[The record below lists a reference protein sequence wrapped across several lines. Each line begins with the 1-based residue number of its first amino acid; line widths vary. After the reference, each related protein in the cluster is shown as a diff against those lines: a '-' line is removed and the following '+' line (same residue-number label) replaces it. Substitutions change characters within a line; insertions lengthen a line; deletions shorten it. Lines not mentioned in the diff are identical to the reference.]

1 MFRPGSLLLTGVI
14 VSQILASQKFR
25 RTTLQGGFIL
35 AVAALIASVILVGKS
50 NIADQGMA
58 TGFGFLEQTTGWP
71 VNFSV
76 IEVSGRST
84 YARVLWAG
92 LLNTM
97 LVGFLTLV
105 FATVLGL
112 LLALIRVSSNTLMKL
127 VGTSYVEV
135 FRNVPVILQVF
146 FWYAILTHLPSPKQA
161 HSFGDAF
168 FLSNRGIMM
177 PAPVLSGSDILWIF
191 AVVVAA
197 VAFLI
202 FTRER
207 LRSGPRWATSVGLI
221 AFVFLIVL
229 LTGREP
235 DTALISVPELKGL
248 RFVGGLTLKPE
259 FTALLVGLTLFG
271 ASYIGEIIRGG
282 LLSVDRGKLEAG
294 RALGFSTFQIN
305 RLVRIPLAFRAMLPS
320 LTNQYIWLM
329 KGTTVGIAVG
339 YPDYFAIVST
349 SINQSGQTMELL
361 ALLMG
366 GFILINYSI
375 GFLMNWL
382 NDRIKLKG
390 RS

>member
-1 MFRPGSLLLTGVI
+1 M
-14 VSQILASQKFR
+14 SQLLASQQFR
-25 RTTLQGGFIL
+25 RLALQSGFIL
-35 AVAALIASVILVGKS
+35 AVIALITSVILVGQR
-50 NIADQGMA
+50 NIADQGIA
-58 TGFGFLEQTTGWP
+58 TGFGFLNQTTGWP

-76 IEVSGRST
+76 IEISGRST

-97 LVGFLTLV
+97 LVGFMTLF
-105 FATVLGL
+105 FATLFGL
-112 LLALIRVSSNTLMKL
+112 VLALFRVSSNTLMKL
-127 VGTSYVEV
+127 AGATYVEV

-161 HSFGDAF
+161 YTIGDAV
-168 FLSNRGIMM
+168 FLSNRGLMI
-177 PAPVLSGSDILWIF
+177 PAPVLSGGDILWF
-191 AVVVAA
+191 VVALL
-197 VAFLI
+197 VLGVTLFL
-202 FTRER
+202 TRGQVR
-207 LRSGPRWATSVGLI
+207 PARRWGRAVGLL
-221 AFVFLIVL
+221 ALLGLVLL

-235 DTALISVPELKGL
+235 DAELISIPELKGL
-248 RFVGGLTLKPE
+248 RFVGGITLKPE
-259 FTALLVGLTLFG
+259 FTALLIGLTLFG

-305 RLVRIPLAFRAMLPS
+305 RLIRIPLAFRAMLPS

-329 KGTTVGIAVG
+329 KGTTVGIAIG

-375 GFLMNWL
+375 GSAMNLL
-382 NDRIKLKG
+382 NERIKLKG
-390 RS
+390 RN